1 MIETPSRLRN
11 RIRHGF
17 IWAPPLVVRRP
28 VSCIAGYNQVL
39 EFSQIPIVPIHTL
52 SRVFPALQVSRG
64 RIQKYHVH
72 TYIYTWMQLQFAV
85 LAAPRK
91 FFFASQ
97 ENFPDSNYKR
107 ELYSGAIPHLRVAR
121 AGAPLQPHTSH
132 SDMQIDLI
140 LYICRCGTI
149 GTVHD

>member
-1 MIETPSRLRN
+1 MASYGPHRWSSDARSL
-11 RIRHGF
+11 
-17 IWAPPLVVRRP
+17 ALQV
-28 VSCIAGYNQVL
+28 NQVL
-39 EFSQIPIVPIHTL
+39 EFSQIPIVPIHTF
-52 SRVFPALQVSRG
+52 SRVFPALQVSRE
-64 RIQKYHVH
+64 RIQKYVH
-72 TYIYTWMQLQFAV
+72 TYIHTWMQLQFAV

-91 FFFASQ
+91 FFCVTGNLPRLQ
-97 ENFPDSNYKR
+97 LQKR
-107 ELYSGAIPHLRVAR
+107 ELYSDAIPHLRVAR